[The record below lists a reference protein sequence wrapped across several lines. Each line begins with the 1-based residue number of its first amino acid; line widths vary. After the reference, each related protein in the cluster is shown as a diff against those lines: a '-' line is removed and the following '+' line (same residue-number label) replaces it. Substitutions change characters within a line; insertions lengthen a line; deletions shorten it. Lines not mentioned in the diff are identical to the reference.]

1 MTNRAA
7 MAVSSR
13 KRRTSFMTPSNGL
26 RPGLERAPCWSWR
39 EAGRRK
45 GGVRKLTTLPTRP
58 QTAAVCSKAMPAPLK
73 PTGRSGNS
81 PPSVGPFQSRGAMV
95 SCPPTS
101 PTSRPPASLRLAP
114 QKTARRPRM
123 TRFVRA
129 SALALGVVTLV
140 AASGCPGTMN
150 WTQSTVAIQAEGIGM
165 QGDKVGRVSWVATG
179 FWIDEHLLA
188 TNAHVATRAL
198 ELVGVDDDGNKY
210 HFDKIMALDREG
222 DIAILHADRAG
233 DKPGVEF
240 LERPARP
247 KDLRGHRV
255 MLVGNSGGLGLGFFN
270 GEITNILGEDGEEQI
285 LHNSTVVG
293 GSSGSALYDK
303 DAQKVVGIHHSG
315 ADQLKTRIATA
326 SWHLQDV
333 VEQARK
339 NEGVELKELFTL
351 PNIAKFANIWGQ
363 REFCLAPG
371 ESFKISFNVPRAT
384 DILGFI
390 KPTNPETVLVTGL
403 VRGDSEILWKAA
415 FKGAVY
421 LPFSL
426 QGSGPH
432 NMIVAAPAD
441 APEKTCG
448 VIGAGEIAW
457 EKGIK

>member
-1 MTNRAA
+1 
-7 MAVSSR
+7 
-13 KRRTSFMTPSNGL
+13 
-26 RPGLERAPCWSWR
+26 
-39 EAGRRK
+39 
-45 GGVRKLTTLPTRP
+45 
-58 QTAAVCSKAMPAPLK
+58 
-73 PTGRSGNS
+73 
-81 PPSVGPFQSRGAMV
+81 
-95 SCPPTS
+95 
-101 PTSRPPASLRLAP
+101 
-114 QKTARRPRM
+114 M